1 MNIYP
6 KLDKNLNGLKELEK
20 YIKEY
25 KGVELQF
32 FHEDGVWGKYDFNTA
47 INTLMKK
54 IPSIK
59 EITIHPPLD
68 DYDIELV
75 VLKDR
80 KILETKIEEALKI
93 SEQYNIKINLLYH
106 VGWTMKMMEQGA
118 IEIIEKSLNLLK
130 ETNVNIILENTFGM
144 NEYKQ
149 KCTVIE
155 VCKKINNPHLKACI
169 DVCHLHCMANI
180 FKMNFDSFM
189 KSYIEKD
196 QASKYVYQIHFSDTK
211 SNDGYINKENHGRK
225 HDSLSETLQDYN
237 ILKLYNMTNAN
248 IITEISENNYNT
260 RKDQAG
266 EIKLLEKI
274 SEHRN
279 KKTLDF

>member
-20 YIKEY
+20 YIKKD

-32 FHEDGVWGKYDFNTA
+32 FHEDGIWGNYDFNTA

-80 KILETKIEEALKI
+80 KLLETKIEEAIKI
-93 SEQYNIKINLLYH
+93 SKQYNIKINLLYH
-106 VGWTMKMMEQGA
+106 VGWNMKMMEQGA

-130 ETNVNIILENTFGM
+130 ETNVNIVLENIFGM
-144 NEYKQ
+144 NEYEQ

-155 VCKKINNPHLKACI
+155 ICKKINNPHLRACI

-180 FKMNFDSFM
+180 FKLDFDSFM

-211 SNDGYINKENHGRK
+211 NNDGYINKETHGRK
-225 HDSLSETLQDYN
+225 HDSLSEVLQDYN

-248 IITEISENNYNT
+248 IITEISEENYNT
-260 RKDQAG
+260 RKDQVD

-274 SEHRN
+274 REH
-279 KKTLDF
+279 

>member
-20 YIKEY
+20 YMKKD

-32 FHEDGVWGKYDFNTA
+32 FHEDGVWGNYDFNTA

-59 EITIHPPLD
+59 KITIHPPLD

-80 KILETKIEEALKI
+80 KLLETKIEEAIKI
-93 SEQYNIKINLLYH
+93 SKQYNIKINLLYH
-106 VGWTMKMMEQGA
+106 VGWNMKMMEQGA

-130 ETNVNIILENTFGM
+130 ETNVNIVLENIFGM
-144 NEYKQ
+144 NEYEQ

-155 VCKKINNPHLKACI
+155 ICKKINNPHLRACI

-180 FKMNFDSFM
+180 FKLDFDSFM

-211 SNDGYINKENHGRK
+211 NNDGYINKETHGRK
-225 HDSLSETLQDYN
+225 HDSLSEALQDYN

-248 IITEISENNYNT
+248 IITEISEENYNT
-260 RKDQAG
+260 RKDQVD

-274 SEHRN
+274 REH
-279 KKTLDF
+279 

>member
-6 KLDKNLNGLKELEK
+6 KLDKNFNGLKELEK
-20 YIKEY
+20 YIKKD

-32 FHEDGVWGKYDFNTA
+32 FHEDGVWGNYDFNTA

-80 KILETKIEEALKI
+80 KILETKIEAAIKI
-93 SEQYNIKINLLYH
+93 SKQYNIKINLLYH
-106 VGWTMKMMEQGA
+106 VGWNMKMMEQGA
-118 IEIIEKSLNLLK
+118 IERIEKSLNLLK
-130 ETNVNIILENTFGM
+130 ETNVNIVLENIFGM
-144 NEYKQ
+144 NEYEQ

-155 VCKKINNPHLKACI
+155 ICKKINNPHLRACI

-180 FKMNFDSFM
+180 FKLDFDSFM

-211 SNDGYINKENHGRK
+211 NNDGYINKETHGRK
-225 HDSLSETLQDYN
+225 HDSLSEALQDYN

-248 IITEISENNYNT
+248 IITEISEENYNT
-260 RKDQAG
+260 RKDQVR
-266 EIKLLEKI
+266 
-274 SEHRN
+274 SEERRVGKECRSRWSPYH
-279 KKTLDF
+279 

>member
-6 KLDKNLNGLKELEK
+6 KLDKNFNGLKELEK
-20 YIKEY
+20 YIQEDN
-25 KGVELQF
+25 GVELQF
-32 FHEDGVWGKYDFNTA
+32 FHEDGIWGKYDFSET
-47 INTLMKK
+47 IDVLMKE
-54 IPSIK
+54 IPTIK

-80 KILETKIEEALKI
+80 KILETKIEEAIKI
-93 SEQYNIKINLLYH
+93 SKQYNIKINLLYH
-106 VGWTMKMMEQGA
+106 VGWNMKMMEQGA

-130 ETNVNIILENTFGM
+130 ETNVNIVLENIFGM
-144 NEYKQ
+144 NEYEQ

-155 VCKKINNPHLKACI
+155 ICKKINNPHLRACI

-180 FKMNFDSFM
+180 FKLDFDSFM

-211 SNDGYINKENHGRK
+211 NNDGYINKETHGRK
-225 HDSLSETLQDYN
+225 HDSLSEALQDYN

-248 IITEISENNYNT
+248 IITEISEENYNT
-260 RKDQAG
+260 RKDQVD

-274 SEHRN
+274 REH
-279 KKTLDF
+279 

>member
-6 KLDKNLNGLKELEK
+6 KLDKNFNGLKELEK
-20 YIKEY
+20 YIKKD

-32 FHEDGVWGKYDFNTA
+32 FHEDGVWGNYDFNTA

-80 KILETKIEEALKI
+80 KILETKIEAAIKI
-93 SEQYNIKINLLYH
+93 SKQYNIKINLLYH
-106 VGWTMKMMEQGA
+106 VGWNMKMMEQGA
-118 IEIIEKSLNLLK
+118 IERIEKSLNLLK
-130 ETNVNIILENTFGM
+130 ETNVNIVLENIFGM
-144 NEYKQ
+144 NEYEQ

-155 VCKKINNPHLKACI
+155 ICKKINNPHLRACI

-180 FKMNFDSFM
+180 FKLDFDSFM

-211 SNDGYINKENHGRK
+211 NNDGYINKETHGRK
-225 HDSLSETLQDYN
+225 HDSLSEALQDYN

-248 IITEISENNYNT
+248 IINEISEENYNT
-260 RKDQAG
+260 RKDQVD

-274 SEHRN
+274 REH
-279 KKTLDF
+279 

>member
-6 KLDKNLNGLKELEK
+6 KLDKNFNGLKELEK
-20 YIKEY
+20 YIQEDN
-25 KGVELQF
+25 GVELQF
-32 FHEDGVWGKYDFNTA
+32 FHEDGIWGKYDFSET
-47 INTLMKK
+47 IDVLMKE
-54 IPSIK
+54 IPTIK

-75 VLKDR
+75 LLKDR
-80 KILETKIEEALKI
+80 KILETKIEESIKI
-93 SEQYNIKINLLYH
+93 SKQYNIKINLLYH
-106 VGWTMKMMEQGA
+106 VGWNMKMMEQGA

-130 ETNVNIILENTFGM
+130 ETNVNIVLENIFGM
-144 NEYKQ
+144 NEYEQ

-155 VCKKINNPHLKACI
+155 ICKKINNPHLRACI

-180 FKMNFDSFM
+180 FKLDFDSFM

-211 SNDGYINKENHGRK
+211 NNDGYINKETHGRK
-225 HDSLSETLQDYN
+225 HDSLSEALQDYN

-248 IITEISENNYNT
+248 IITEISEENYNT
-260 RKDQAG
+260 RKDQVD

-274 SEHRN
+274 REH
-279 KKTLDF
+279 

>member
-6 KLDKNLNGLKELEK
+6 KLDKNFNGLKELEK
-20 YIKEY
+20 YIKKD

-32 FHEDGVWGKYDFNTA
+32 FHEDGVWENYDFNTA

-80 KILETKIEEALKI
+80 KLLETKIEAAIKI
-93 SEQYNIKINLLYH
+93 SKQYNIKINLLYH
-106 VGWTMKMMEQGA
+106 VGWNMKMMEQGA

-130 ETNVNIILENTFGM
+130 ETNVNIVLENIFGM
-144 NEYKQ
+144 NEYEQ

-155 VCKKINNPHLKACI
+155 ICKKINNPHLRACI

-180 FKMNFDSFM
+180 FKLDFDSFM

-196 QASKYVYQIHFSDTK
+196 QAGKYVYQIHFSDTK
-211 SNDGYINKENHGRK
+211 NNDGYINKETHGRK
-225 HDSLSETLQDYN
+225 HNSLSEALQDYN

-248 IITEISENNYNT
+248 IITEISEENYNT
-260 RKDQAG
+260 RKDQVD

-274 SEHRN
+274 REH
-279 KKTLDF
+279 

>member
-6 KLDKNLNGLKELEK
+6 KLDKNFNGLKELEK
-20 YIKEY
+20 YIKKD

-32 FHEDGVWGKYDFNTA
+32 FHEDGVWGNYDFNTA

-75 VLKDR
+75 VLKDM
-80 KILETKIEEALKI
+80 KLLETKIEAAIKI
-93 SEQYNIKINLLYH
+93 SKQYNIKINLLYH
-106 VGWTMKMMEQGA
+106 VGWNMKMMEQGA
-118 IEIIEKSLNLLK
+118 IERIEKSLNLLK
-130 ETNVNIILENTFGM
+130 ETNVNIVLENIFGM

-155 VCKKINNPHLKACI
+155 ICKKINNPHLRACI

-180 FKMNFDSFM
+180 FKLDFDSFM

-211 SNDGYINKENHGRK
+211 NNDGYINKETHGRK
-225 HDSLSETLQDYN
+225 HDSLSEALQDYN
-237 ILKLYNMTNAN
+237 IFKLYNMTNAN
-248 IITEISENNYNT
+248 IITEISEENYNT
-260 RKDQAG
+260 RKDQVD

-274 SEHRN
+274 REH
-279 KKTLDF
+279 

>member
-6 KLDKNLNGLKELEK
+6 KLDKNFNGLKELEK
-20 YIKEY
+20 YIKKD

-32 FHEDGVWGKYDFNTA
+32 FHEDGVWGNYDFNTA

-80 KILETKIEEALKI
+80 KLLETKIEAAIKI
-93 SEQYNIKINLLYH
+93 SKQYNIKINLLYH
-106 VGWTMKMMEQGA
+106 VGWNMKMMEQGA

-130 ETNVNIILENTFGM
+130 ETNVNIVLENIFGM
-144 NEYKQ
+144 NEYEQ

-155 VCKKINNPHLKACI
+155 ICKKINNPHLRACI

-180 FKMNFDSFM
+180 FKLDFDSFM

-196 QASKYVYQIHFSDTK
+196 QAGKYVYQIHFSDTK
-211 SNDGYINKENHGRK
+211 NNDGYINKETHGRK
-225 HDSLSETLQDYN
+225 HNSLSEALQDYN

-248 IITEISENNYNT
+248 IITEISEENYNT
-260 RKDQAG
+260 RKDQVD

-274 SEHRN
+274 REH
-279 KKTLDF
+279 

>member
-6 KLDKNLNGLKELEK
+6 KLDKNFNGLKELEK
-20 YIKEY
+20 YIKKD

-32 FHEDGVWGKYDFNTA
+32 FHEDGVWGNYDFNTT

-80 KILETKIEEALKI
+80 KILETKIEEAIKI
-93 SEQYNIKINLLYH
+93 SKQYNIKINLLYH
-106 VGWTMKMMEQGA
+106 VGWNMKMMEQGA

-130 ETNVNIILENTFGM
+130 ETNVNIVLENIFGM
-144 NEYKQ
+144 NEYEQ

-155 VCKKINNPHLKACI
+155 ICKKINNPHLRACI

-180 FKMNFDSFM
+180 FKLDFDSFM

-211 SNDGYINKENHGRK
+211 NNDGYINKETHGRK
-225 HDSLSETLQDYN
+225 HDSLSEALQDYN

-248 IITEISENNYNT
+248 IITEISEENYNT
-260 RKDQAG
+260 RKDQVD

-274 SEHRN
+274 REH
-279 KKTLDF
+279 

>member
-1 MNIYP
+1 
-6 KLDKNLNGLKELEK
+6 
-20 YIKEY
+20 
-25 KGVELQF
+25 
-32 FHEDGVWGKYDFNTA
+32 
-47 INTLMKK
+47 MKK

-80 KILETKIEEALKI
+80 KLLETKIEEAIKI
-93 SEQYNIKINLLYH
+93 SKQYNIKINLLYH
-106 VGWTMKMMEQGA
+106 VSWNMKMMEQGA
-118 IEIIEKSLNLLK
+118 IERIEKSLNLLK
-130 ETNVNIILENTFGM
+130 ETNVNIVLENIFGM
-144 NEYKQ
+144 NEYEQ

-155 VCKKINNPHLKACI
+155 ICKKINNPHLRACI

-180 FKMNFDSFM
+180 FKLDFDSFM

-211 SNDGYINKENHGRK
+211 NNDGYINKETHGRK
-225 HDSLSETLQDYN
+225 HDSLSEALQDYN

-248 IITEISENNYNT
+248 IITEISEENYNT
-260 RKDQAG
+260 RKDQVD

-274 SEHRN
+274 REH
-279 KKTLDF
+279 

>member
-6 KLDKNLNGLKELEK
+6 KLDKNFNGLKELEK
-20 YIKEY
+20 YIQEDN
-25 KGVELQF
+25 GVELQF
-32 FHEDGVWGKYDFNTA
+32 FHEDGIWGKYDFSET
-47 INTLMKK
+47 IDVLMKE
-54 IPSIK
+54 IPTIK

-80 KILETKIEEALKI
+80 KILETKIEEAIKI
-93 SEQYNIKINLLYH
+93 SKQYNIKINLLYH
-106 VGWTMKMMEQGA
+106 VGWNMKMMEQGA

-130 ETNVNIILENTFGM
+130 ETNVNIVLENIFGM
-144 NEYKQ
+144 NEYEQ

-155 VCKKINNPHLKACI
+155 ICKKINNPHLRACI

-180 FKMNFDSFM
+180 FKLDFDSFM

-196 QASKYVYQIHFSDTK
+196 QAGKYVYQIHFSDTK
-211 SNDGYINKENHGRK
+211 NNDGYINKETHGRK
-225 HDSLSETLQDYN
+225 HNSLSEALQDYN

-248 IITEISENNYNT
+248 IITEISEENYNT
-260 RKDQAG
+260 RKDQVD

-274 SEHRN
+274 REH
-279 KKTLDF
+279 

>member
-6 KLDKNLNGLKELEK
+6 KLDKNFNGLKELEK
-20 YIKEY
+20 YIKKD

-32 FHEDGVWGKYDFNTA
+32 FHEDGVWGNYDFNTA

-80 KILETKIEEALKI
+80 KLLETKIEAAIKI
-93 SEQYNIKINLLYH
+93 SKQYNIKINLLYH
-106 VGWTMKMMEQGA
+106 VSWNMKMMEQGA

-130 ETNVNIILENTFGM
+130 ETNVNIVLENIFGM
-144 NEYKQ
+144 NEYEQ

-155 VCKKINNPHLKACI
+155 ICKKINNPHLRACI

-180 FKMNFDSFM
+180 FKLDFDSFM

-211 SNDGYINKENHGRK
+211 NNDGYINKETHGRK
-225 HDSLSETLQDYN
+225 HDSLSEALQDYN

-248 IITEISENNYNT
+248 IITEISEENYNT
-260 RKDQAG
+260 RKDQVD

-274 SEHRN
+274 REH
-279 KKTLDF
+279 

>member
-155 VCKKINNPHLKACI
+155 VCKIINNPHLKACI

-211 SNDGYINKENHGRK
+211 SNDGYINKETHGRK

>member
-6 KLDKNLNGLKELEK
+6 KLDKNFNGLKELEK
-20 YIKEY
+20 YIQEDN
-25 KGVELQF
+25 GVELQF
-32 FHEDGVWGKYDFNTA
+32 FHEDGIWGKYDFSET
-47 INTLMKK
+47 IDVLMKE
-54 IPSIK
+54 IPTIK

-80 KILETKIEEALKI
+80 KILETKIEEAIKI
-93 SEQYNIKINLLYH
+93 SKQYNIKINLLYH
-106 VGWTMKMMEQGA
+106 VGWNMKMMEQGA

-130 ETNVNIILENTFGM
+130 ETNVNIVLENIFGM
-144 NEYKQ
+144 NEYEQ

-155 VCKKINNPHLKACI
+155 ICKKINNPHLRACI
-169 DVCHLHCMANI
+169 AVCHLHCMANI
-180 FKMNFDSFM
+180 FKLDFDSFM

-211 SNDGYINKENHGRK
+211 NNDGYINKETHGRK
-225 HDSLSETLQDYN
+225 HDSLSEALQDYN

-248 IITEISENNYNT
+248 IITEISEENYNT
-260 RKDQAG
+260 RKDQVD

-274 SEHRN
+274 REH
-279 KKTLDF
+279 

>member
-6 KLDKNLNGLKELEK
+6 KLDKNFNGLKELEK
-20 YIKEY
+20 YIKKD

-32 FHEDGVWGKYDFNTA
+32 FHEDGVWGNYDFNTA

-80 KILETKIEEALKI
+80 KLLETKIEAAIKI
-93 SEQYNIKINLLYH
+93 SKQYNIKINLLYH
-106 VGWTMKMMEQGA
+106 VSWNMKMMEQGA
-118 IEIIEKSLNLLK
+118 IERIEKSLNLLK
-130 ETNVNIILENTFGM
+130 ETNVNIVLENIFGM
-144 NEYKQ
+144 NEYEQ

-155 VCKKINNPHLKACI
+155 ICKKINNPHLRACI

-180 FKMNFDSFM
+180 FKLDFDSFM

-211 SNDGYINKENHGRK
+211 NNDGYINKETHGRK
-225 HDSLSETLQDYN
+225 HDSLSEALQDYN

-248 IITEISENNYNT
+248 IITEISEENYNT
-260 RKDQAG
+260 RKDQVD

-274 SEHRN
+274 REH
-279 KKTLDF
+279 

>member
-6 KLDKNLNGLKELEK
+6 KLDKNFNGLKELEK
-20 YIKEY
+20 YIKKD

-32 FHEDGVWGKYDFNTA
+32 FHEDGVWGNYDFNTA

-75 VLKDR
+75 VLKDM
-80 KILETKIEEALKI
+80 KLLETKIEAAIKI
-93 SEQYNIKINLLYH
+93 SKQYNIKINLLYQ
-106 VGWTMKMMEQGA
+106 VGWNMKMMEQGA
-118 IEIIEKSLNLLK
+118 IERIEKSLNLLK
-130 ETNVNIILENTFGM
+130 ETNVNIVLENIFGM

-155 VCKKINNPHLKACI
+155 ICKKINNPHLRACI

-180 FKMNFDSFM
+180 FKLDFDSFM

-211 SNDGYINKENHGRK
+211 NNDGYINKETHGRK
-225 HDSLSETLQDYN
+225 HDSLSEALQDYN

-248 IITEISENNYNT
+248 IITEISEENYNT
-260 RKDQAG
+260 RKDQVD

-274 SEHRN
+274 REH
-279 KKTLDF
+279 

>member
-6 KLDKNLNGLKELEK
+6 KLDKNFNGLKELEK
-20 YIKEY
+20 YIKKD

-32 FHEDGVWGKYDFNTA
+32 FHEDGVWGNYDFNTA

-80 KILETKIEEALKI
+80 KLLETKIEAAIKI
-93 SEQYNIKINLLYH
+93 SKQYNIKINLLYH
-106 VGWTMKMMEQGA
+106 VGWNMKMMEQGA

-130 ETNVNIILENTFGM
+130 ETNVNIVLENIFGM
-144 NEYKQ
+144 NEYEQ

-155 VCKKINNPHLKACI
+155 ICKKINNPHLRACI

-180 FKMNFDSFM
+180 FKLDFDSFM

-211 SNDGYINKENHGRK
+211 NNDGYINKETHGRK
-225 HDSLSETLQDYN
+225 HDSLSEALQDYN

-248 IITEISENNYNT
+248 IITEISEENYNT
-260 RKDQAG
+260 RKDQVD

-274 SEHRN
+274 REH
-279 KKTLDF
+279 

>member
-6 KLDKNLNGLKELEK
+6 KLDKNFNGLKELEK
-20 YIKEY
+20 YIKKD

-32 FHEDGVWGKYDFNTA
+32 FHEDGVWGNYDFNTA

-75 VLKDR
+75 VLKDM
-80 KILETKIEEALKI
+80 KLLETKIEAAIKI
-93 SEQYNIKINLLYH
+93 SKQYNIKINLLYH
-106 VGWTMKMMEQGA
+106 VGWNMKMMEQGA
-118 IEIIEKSLNLLK
+118 IERIEKSLNLLK
-130 ETNVNIILENTFGM
+130 ETNVNIVLENIFGM

-155 VCKKINNPHLKACI
+155 ICKKINNPHLRACI

-180 FKMNFDSFM
+180 FKLDFDSFM

-211 SNDGYINKENHGRK
+211 NNDGYINKETHGRK
-225 HDSLSETLQDYN
+225 HDSLSEALQDYN

-248 IITEISENNYNT
+248 IITEISEENYNT
-260 RKDQAG
+260 RKDQVD

-274 SEHRN
+274 REH
-279 KKTLDF
+279 

>member
-6 KLDKNLNGLKELEK
+6 KLDKNFNGLKELEK
-20 YIKEY
+20 YIKKD

-32 FHEDGVWGKYDFNTA
+32 FHEDGVWGNYDFNTA

-68 DYDIELV
+68 DYDIEPV
-75 VLKDR
+75 VLKDM
-80 KILETKIEEALKI
+80 KLLETKIEEAIKI
-93 SEQYNIKINLLYH
+93 SKQYNIKINLLYH
-106 VGWTMKMMEQGA
+106 VGWNMKMMEQGA

-130 ETNVNIILENTFGM
+130 ETNVNIVLENIFGM

-155 VCKKINNPHLKACI
+155 ICKKINNPHLRACI

-180 FKMNFDSFM
+180 FKLDF
-189 KSYIEKD
+189 
-196 QASKYVYQIHFSDTK
+196 
-211 SNDGYINKENHGRK
+211 
-225 HDSLSETLQDYN
+225 DSLSEALQDYN

-248 IITEISENNYNT
+248 IITEISEENYNT
-260 RKDQAG
+260 RKDQVD

-274 SEHRN
+274 REH
-279 KKTLDF
+279 

>member
-6 KLDKNLNGLKELEK
+6 KLDKNFNGLKELEK
-20 YIKEY
+20 YIKKD

-32 FHEDGVWGKYDFNTA
+32 FHEDGVWGNYDFNTA

-75 VLKDR
+75 VLKAM
-80 KILETKIEEALKI
+80 KLLETKIEEAIKI
-93 SEQYNIKINLLYH
+93 SKQYNIKINLLYH
-106 VGWTMKMMEQGA
+106 VGWNMKMMEQGA
-118 IEIIEKSLNLLK
+118 IERIEKSLNLLK
-130 ETNVNIILENTFGM
+130 ETNVNIVLENIFGM

-155 VCKKINNPHLKACI
+155 ICKKINNPHLRACI

-180 FKMNFDSFM
+180 FKLDFDSFM

-211 SNDGYINKENHGRK
+211 NNDGYINKETHGRK
-225 HDSLSETLQDYN
+225 HDSLSEALQDYN

-248 IITEISENNYNT
+248 IITEISEENYNT
-260 RKDQAG
+260 RKDQVD

-274 SEHRN
+274 REH
-279 KKTLDF
+279 

>member
-1 MNIYP
+1 
-6 KLDKNLNGLKELEK
+6 
-20 YIKEY
+20 
-25 KGVELQF
+25 
-32 FHEDGVWGKYDFNTA
+32 
-47 INTLMKK
+47 MKK

-211 SNDGYINKENHGRK
+211 SNDGYINKETHGRK